1 MAIEQKLTLTQ
12 LESEQNDHYRVRI
25 LWTSTQTPPHW
36 NNVSHYGYLYYSIN
50 NGAETTVSVRYKLP
64 AETEQTILD
73 TVIEIPVTGTD
84 PVTVSARTWMDTYL
98 SSVGVVELTES
109 LALKPLACT
118 VAATDAMIG
127 ETSAVTIRRSG
138 AEHLCSV
145 RYVFGTQS
153 GYLTEDGSVTAEES
167 LLTAESIPFLL
178 PESFYAE
185 IPNDTQG
192 TCYLYCTTYS
202 DGVQVGEIQESSF
215 TASANEDLCKPL
227 VTGTVADVNEIT
239 TALTGDDRVLI
250 RYHSDAL
257 CTIIPE
263 AQHYATVEK
272 MWVDAI
278 ELAEPTVMIPSI
290 EQEFVMF
297 FAQDSRGYGNA
308 FLGEYTLIPYTH
320 LTSTPQ
326 VERDDPT
333 SGNATLRYTGL
344 CFSGSFGAADND
356 LTFAYQIDSGEF
368 VPAEIEYSV
377 TDGRYT
383 AEVKLSGLD
392 YRKVFNITARVS
404 DRLETVEKKLTLKK
418 GIPVFDWGEEDFAFH
433 VPVQMDGDLNVDGTL
448 KAGGKSLLDLF
459 YPVGTVYM
467 TASTNDPA
475 TLFGGTWEQLQ
486 SDNEAVSQ
494 WKRTG

>member
-12 LESEQNDHYRVRI
+12 LESEQNDFYRVRI

-36 NNVSHYGYLYYSIN
+36 NNVSHYGYLYYAIN
-50 NGAETTVSVRYKLP
+50 NGTETTVSVRYKLP

-73 TVIEIPVTGTD
+73 KVIEIPVTGTE

-98 SSVGVVELTES
+98 PSVGVVELAES

-118 VAATDAMIG
+118 VTATDALIG
-127 ETSAVTIRRSG
+127 EVSTITIRRSG

-145 RYVFGTQS
+145 RYAFGTQS
-153 GYLTEDGSVTAEES
+153 GYLTEDGSITAEET
-167 LLTAESIPFLL
+167 LLTAESISFLL
-178 PESFYAE
+178 PDSFYAE

-202 DGVQVGEIQESSF
+202 DGVQVGEVQESSF
-215 TASANEDLCKPL
+215 TAAANEDICKPL
-227 VTGTVADVNEIT
+227 VTGTVVDVNEIT
-239 TALTGDDRVLI
+239 TALTRDDQVLI

-263 AQHYATVEK
+263 AQHYAAIKELWINGTEIGGSSLEILNVEQTH
-272 MWVDAI
+272 V
-278 ELAEPTVMIPSI
+278 
-290 EQEFVMF
+290 Q
-297 FAQDSRGYGNA
+297 FAAKDSR
-308 FLGEYTLIPYTH
+308 EYETVIEEPVNLIPYTH

-344 CFSGSFGAADND
+344 CFSGSFGAAEND

-368 VPAEIEYSV
+368 IPAEIEYSV

-433 VPVQMDGDLNVDGTL
+433 VPVQMDGNLNVDGTL
-448 KAGGKSLLDLF
+448 EVGGKSLLDLF

-467 TASTNDPA
+467 TASANDPA

>member
-12 LESEQNDHYRVRI
+12 LESEQNDRYRVRI

-36 NNVSHYGYLYYSIN
+36 NNVSHYGYLYYAIN
-50 NGAETTVSVRYKLP
+50 NGTETTVSVRYKLP
-64 AETEQTILD
+64 EETEQTILD
-73 TVIEIPVTGTD
+73 TVIEIPVTGTE

-98 SSVGVVELTES
+98 PSVGVVELAES

-118 VAATDAMIG
+118 VTATDALIG
-127 ETSAVTIRRSG
+127 EASAITIRRSG
-138 AEHLCSV
+138 ADHLCSI
-145 RYVFGTQS
+145 RYVFGEQS
-153 GYLTEDGSVTAEES
+153 GYLAEDGSITAEET
-167 LLTAESIPFLL
+167 LLAAESISFLI
-178 PESFYAE
+178 PDSFYAE
-185 IPNDTQG
+185 IPNDTRG

-202 DGVQVGEIQESSF
+202 DGVQVGEVQEASF
-215 TASANEDLCKPL
+215 TALANEERCKPL
-227 VTGTVADVNEIT
+227 VTGTVVDVNEIT
-239 TALTGDDRVLI
+239 TALTGDDRVFI

-257 CTIIPE
+257 CTITPE
-263 AQHYATVEK
+263 AQYNATIQDLRINGEVIDGSSLEILSVEQTQ
-272 MWVDAI
+272 V
-278 ELAEPTVMIPSI
+278 
-290 EQEFVMF
+290 Q
-297 FAQDSRGYGNA
+297 FAAKDSRGY
-308 FLGEYTLIPYTH
+308 ETVIEEPITLIPYTH

-344 CFSGSFGAADND
+344 CFSGSFGAAQND
-356 LTFAYQIDSGEF
+356 LTFEYKIDSGEF
-368 VPAEIEYSV
+368 LPAEIEYSV
-377 TDGRYT
+377 EDGRYT

-418 GIPVFDWGEEDFAFH
+418 GIPVFDWGEGDFAFH

-448 KAGGKSLLDLF
+448 EVGGKSLLDLF

-467 TASTNDPA
+467 TVSTSDP
-475 TLFGGTWEQLQ
+475 TDLFGGTWEQLQ
-486 SDNEAVSQ
+486 SDNEAVLQ